1 VIAIDGS
8 FGEGGGAILRQAIGL
23 AAYARRP
30 IRITNTRARRPKP
43 GLQPQ
48 HLEAV
53 RAATAVVGARVTGAT
68 LGSTQ
73 LVFRP
78 GDLRPG
84 TYALDVGTAGATTL
98 VLQSILLPCLCSR
111 GEFTLDVRGGTDVPW
126 SPPVDYLRVVM
137 LPALRDIGRAKVTVL
152 RRGYYPKGGGRIRI
166 HLAGREPPTAI
177 GAVNPGWHTAIR
189 GVSHAANVLSGR
201 MVAERQAS
209 AAEESLQ
216 ELGLP
221 VEITP
226 RYHPA
231 DSAGSG
237 VTLWTVTEGAP
248 ALGGAALGARGKP
261 AEKVG
266 AEAASRLAA
275 EVGSGAVV
283 DRYLA
288 DQLIPFVAVL
298 GGALRT
304 SAITEHCRSN
314 IYVAERIFGARFAI
328 DGLRITAQPLA

>member
-1 VIAIDGS
+1 MIAIDGS

-84 TYALDVGTAGATTL
+84 TYALDVGTAG
-98 VLQSILLPCLCSR
+98 VCSR

-137 LPALRDIGRAKVTVL
+137 LPALRDIGLPRSPCCGEAIIRRAVAAFGSIL
-152 RRGYYPKGGGRIRI
+152 LDANLQPP
-166 HLAGREPPTAI
+166 LEP
-177 GAVNPGWHTAIR
+177 
-189 GVSHAANVLSGR
+189 
-201 MVAERQAS
+201 
-209 AAEESLQ
+209 
-216 ELGLP
+216 
-221 VEITP
+221 
-226 RYHPA
+226 
-231 DSAGSG
+231 
-237 VTLWTVTEGAP
+237 
-248 ALGGAALGARGKP
+248 
-261 AEKVG
+261 
-266 AEAASRLAA
+266 
-275 EVGSGAVV
+275 
-283 DRYLA
+283 
-288 DQLIPFVAVL
+288 
-298 GGALRT
+298 
-304 SAITEHCRSN
+304 
-314 IYVAERIFGARFAI
+314 
-328 DGLRITAQPLA
+328 

>member
-1 VIAIDGS
+1 
-8 FGEGGGAILRQAIGL
+8 
-23 AAYARRP
+23 
-30 IRITNTRARRPKP
+30 
-43 GLQPQ
+43 
-48 HLEAV
+48 
-53 RAATAVVGARVTGAT
+53 
-68 LGSTQ
+68 
-73 LVFRP
+73 
-78 GDLRPG
+78 
-84 TYALDVGTAGATTL
+84 
-98 VLQSILLPCLCSR
+98 
-111 GEFTLDVRGGTDVPW
+111 
-126 SPPVDYLRVVM
+126 M